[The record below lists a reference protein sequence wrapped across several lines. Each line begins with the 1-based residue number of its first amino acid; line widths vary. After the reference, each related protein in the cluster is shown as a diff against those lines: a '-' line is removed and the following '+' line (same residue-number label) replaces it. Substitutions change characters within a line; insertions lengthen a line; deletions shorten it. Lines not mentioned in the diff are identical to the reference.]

1 MKLESKGNKKI
12 KKNFLKNYIIENG
25 NIVNYLWVVDVWNDE
40 VDKNINKKIRTTKVI
55 ESQRSLYKD
64 DCSGID
70 M

>member
-40 VDKNINKKIRTTKVI
+40 VDKNINKK
-55 ESQRSLYKD
+55 
-64 DCSGID
+64 
-70 M
+70 